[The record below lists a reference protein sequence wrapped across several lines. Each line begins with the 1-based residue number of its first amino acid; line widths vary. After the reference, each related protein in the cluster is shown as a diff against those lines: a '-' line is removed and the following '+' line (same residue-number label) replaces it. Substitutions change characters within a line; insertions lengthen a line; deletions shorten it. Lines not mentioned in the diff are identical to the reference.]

1 MGAALNRQALALGL
15 AFVLGILTGV
25 CYDFLRPIRRSG
37 GRTAAALL
45 DALFCV
51 FAGAGIF
58 IYAMG
63 ADNGRLGVW
72 ELAAALV
79 GFLAYMY
86 TLSKPILAF
95 FTAAFGILRSALK
108 ACKKFL
114 IKSALSAKKFFQ
126 KVRKCII
133 IKTGDRQS
141 AEK

>member
-1 MGAALNRQALALGL
+1 MGAELNRQALALGL
-15 AFVLGILTGV
+15 ALALGVLTGV
-25 CYDFLRPIRRSG
+25 CYDFFRPIRRSV

-51 FAGAGIF
+51 VAGVGIF
-58 IYAMG
+58 IYAMC

-72 ELAAALV
+72 ELTAALV

-95 FTAAFGILRSALK
+95 FTTTFGILRRAYK
-108 ACKKFL
+108 VCKKFL

-133 IKTGDRQS
+133 IKTRDRQS